1 MKASKRI
8 DREIAFST
16 RVTVPGLRP
25 RYQESPVPRYS
36 ESTLAAIKNAVDI
49 VGLVGESLQLH
60 RVGSKFKTLC
70 PFHDDHKPSLELN
83 PERQSYKCW
92 SCGAGGDVFDFVME
106 YERLEFPEALRMLA
120 ERAGITLEASNTV
133 ASEPKGP
140 SKTELLAVC
149 SWAEHEFRQGLMH
162 SEPAL
167 DYLQRRLITSDS
179 VERFQIGYAPGER
192 GWLVSKGKRAGFPL
206 NLLEKAGLVTIPD
219 DAPGMPRER
228 FRGRLM
234 FPIRDLKGRAIGF
247 GGRIL
252 PEAERHL
259 AAVGKTAP
267 KYLNSPET
275 PLFQKRK
282 LLYAADL
289 ARTAAREAGWIAV
302 VEGYTD
308 VILAHQV
315 GLRNVVGTLGTALG
329 DDHVLMLRRLA
340 DRIILVFDGDNAGQN
355 AADRSLELFL
365 GHQVDVR
372 VLTLPEDLDPA
383 DFLLKEGAAAFRS
396 LVEQAVDPL
405 AFALLRAES
414 RFDLSS
420 LEGSRLAADWVLG
433 ILAKIPSANR
443 QGMDVKV
450 DKAVDTLAT
459 RLRVPVTTLRNRL
472 SQIRRGE
479 RSAEATRNARK
490 FSALAVGS
498 ASTGPSSPI
507 AERGS
512 EGGMHGDRG
521 VNLGQDSPRGNA
533 DEPAPPIRIQDLDPL
548 DRELTQILLNDP
560 GVVGQVIT
568 RVSLGSVVDA
578 PIRAILQAIFDL
590 HGEGETADFSRVVLR
605 LSDPRVRALAAGL
618 LLPLDPAPLPAAAKP
633 APWDERLTRV
643 LAMLSERDRLYRLR
657 DVEEALKETDSSAD
671 PDTHRALRV
680 ELFRLMIQRP
690 GSRN

>member
-1 MKASKRI
+1 M
-8 DREIAFST
+8 
-16 RVTVPGLRP
+16 P
-25 RYQESPVPRYS
+25 RYT

-49 VGLVGESLQLH
+49 VALVGESLPLH
-60 RVGSKFKTLC
+60 RVGSKFKALC

-106 YERLEFPEALRMLA
+106 YDRLEFPEALRMLA
-120 ERAGITLEASNTV
+120 ERAGITLEASSPA

-149 SWAEHEFRQGLMH
+149 SWAEHEYSQGLMH

-167 DYLQRRLITSDS
+167 HYLESRGLTAES
-179 VERFQIGYAPGER
+179 VERFRIGYAPGER
-192 GWLVSKGKRAGFPL
+192 GWLVSRAKRGGFPR
-206 NLLEKAGLVTIPD
+206 NVLEKAGLVTIPEES
-219 DAPGMPRER
+219 PGTVRER

-234 FPIRDLKGRAIGF
+234 FPIHDIKGRAVGF

-259 AAVGKTAP
+259 AAAGRTAP

-282 LLYAADL
+282 LLYASDL
-289 ARTAAREAGWIAV
+289 ARTAAREAGWVAV

-308 VILAHQV
+308 VIVAHQG

-329 DDHVLMLRRLA
+329 DDHVLALRRLA
-340 DRIILVFDGDNAGQN
+340 DRIILIFDGDAAGQN

-365 GHQVDVR
+365 GHEVDVR
-372 VLTLPEDLDPA
+372 VLTLPENLDPA
-383 DFLLKEGAAAFRS
+383 DFLLKEGAPAFRS

-405 AFALLRAES
+405 AFALARAES

-420 LEGSRLAADWVLG
+420 LEGSRLAAEWVLG
-433 ILAKIPSANR
+433 ILARVPSANR

-459 RLRVPVTTLRNRL
+459 RLRVPVGTLRNRL
-472 SQIRRGE
+472 SQIRRAD
-479 RSAEATRNARK
+479 RAAASSRNARK
-490 FSALAVGS
+490 FSAAAATTKVSSSSSRDDRTSDTAMRTDSGEDGRK
-498 ASTGPSSPI
+498 STAPDSDRPS
-507 AERGS
+507 
-512 EGGMHGDRG
+512 
-521 VNLGQDSPRGNA
+521 VW
-533 DEPAPPIRIQDLDPL
+533 EPPVPIRIQDLDPL

-560 GVVGQVIT
+560 AVVGQVIT

-578 PIRAILQAIFDL
+578 PIRAILQVVFDL
-590 HGEGETADFSRVVLR
+590 HGEGETADFSRIVLR

-618 LLPLDPAPLPAAAKP
+618 LLPLDPAPLPAATKP
-633 APWDERLTRV
+633 APWDERLARV
-643 LAMLSERDRLYRLR
+643 LAMLSERDRLDQLR
-657 DVEEALKETDSSAD
+657 TVEEALNETDGSAD
-671 PDTHRALRV
+671 PETHRALRV